1 MGENIKFPILIWEPT
16 KVFMPSYVTINND
29 GAEEK
34 SLTISNLCLRQGVV
48 CDDPKIYVA
57 CVEPEPEFFVQFV
70 SGPRVMLSILKEKF
84 MFSILHQLSYIYL
97 CGSGI
102 RIRIRNTD
110 QDSQRS

>member
-48 CDDPKIYVA
+48 CDDQKIYVA
-57 CVEPEPEFFVQFV
+57 CVEPEPEFFVQFE
-70 SGPRVMLSILKEKF
+70 SGRNQGYAINFERK
-84 MFSILHQLSYIYL
+84 IYVL
-97 CGSGI
+97 NLTPIVLYLPVWI
-102 RIRIRNTD
+102 RIRTY
-110 QDSQRS
+110 SEY